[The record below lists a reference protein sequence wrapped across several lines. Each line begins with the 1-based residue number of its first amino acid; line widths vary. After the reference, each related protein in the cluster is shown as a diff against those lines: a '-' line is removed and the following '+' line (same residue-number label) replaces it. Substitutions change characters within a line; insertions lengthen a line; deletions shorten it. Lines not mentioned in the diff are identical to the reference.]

1 MDIEEIRRKKLLELQ
16 RRMATSTLS
25 EEEQKALQLQQQYEI
40 QKRKI
45 LKQILTEPAR
55 ARLARLR
62 LAKPELAAQV
72 ELQLIQ
78 LAQMG
83 RIQVPIT
90 DDVLKSLLEKL
101 HEMSRSKKR
110 EIKFIRK

>member
-1 MDIEEIRRKKLLELQ
+1 MDIEEIRRRKLLELQ
-16 RRMATSTLS
+16 RKAAASKMT
-25 EEEQKALQLQQQYEI
+25 EEEQQALQLQQQYEM

-83 RIQVPIT
+83 RIQVPIS
-90 DDVLKSLLEKL
+90 DEVLKSLLEKL
-101 HEMSRSKKR
+101 HEMSKSRKR
-110 EIKFIRK
+110 EIRFIRK

>member
-1 MDIEEIRRKKLLELQ
+1 MDIEEIRRRKLLELQ
-16 RRMATSTLS
+16 RRMTASNVN
-25 EEEQKALQLQQQYEI
+25 EEEQALQLQQQLEM

-62 LAKPELAAQV
+62 LVKPELASQV

-83 RIQVPIT
+83 RIQVPIS
-90 DDVLKSLLEKL
+90 DEELKSLLEKL
-101 HEMSRSKKR
+101 HEMSKARKR

>member
-1 MDIEEIRRKKLLELQ
+1 MDIDEIRRKKLLELQ
-16 RRMATSTLS
+16 KRMAASTMAT
-25 EEEQKALQLQQQYEI
+25 EEQQALQLQQEFEL

-45 LKQILTEPAR
+45 LRQILTEPAR

-62 LAKPELAAQV
+62 LAKPEFAAQV

-83 RIQVPIT
+83 RIKVPLS
-90 DDVLKSLLEKL
+90 DEEFKSLLEKL
-101 HEMSRSKKR
+101 HEMSKSRKG

>member
-1 MDIEEIRRKKLLELQ
+1 MDIEEIKRKKLMELQ
-16 RRMATSTLS
+16 KRMATNTIS
-25 EEEQKALQLQQQYEI
+25 EEEQQALQLQQEYEL

-45 LKQILTEPAR
+45 LRQILTEPAR

-83 RIQVPIT
+83 RIQVPVS
-90 DDVLKSLLEKL
+90 DEELKSLLEKL
-101 HEMSRSKKR
+101 HEMSKSKR
-110 EIKFIRK
+110 GEIKFIRK

>member
-1 MDIEEIRRKKLLELQ
+1 MDIEEIRRRKLLELQ
-16 RRMATSTLS
+16 RRAAASRMT
-25 EEEQKALQLQQQYEI
+25 EEEQQALQLQQQYEI

-83 RIQVPIT
+83 RIQVPIS
-90 DDVLKSLLEKL
+90 DEVLKSLLEKL
-101 HEMSRSKKR
+101 YEMNRSKKR